1 MPWLDGETRRSF
13 GLPSKVSLM
22 TRNLR
27 SMLLAALL
35 GASALVTSMPAAGK
49 TSLSVRNSFR
59 VGSEGVICS
68 AQFRALD
75 PRLKGIFDRAYG
87 LTCRDAASPVGTL
100 IAVRSPVDLAHS
112 VSGQKCEAETIEQV
126 DGIGSVRKLSCRD
139 EAQSLDHHRYAI
151 ERGNTQYLVEGL
163 AGYDSVLRLA
173 LASIVN
179 DRPQVGLVRVATTM
193 ISDPAAFARIQAGAM
208 EASGTR
214 TEGYLRN
221 HGGAY
226 AESAE
231 FFDSLAARSR
241 TDPLTV
247 AEALANLG
255 LQQSNLG
262 NHAAAETLFGRAA
275 RLISPRDPLL
285 RRQLR
290 NYRATAELNRQSPVE
305 ALAQLVAPMPEV
317 EKDEERNALRTGLI
331 NEPISLE
338 LNGEGDQARQLKAM
352 DSVLTTAERV
362 EILDA
367 QAQGLVGTAYRQQK
381 KLAEAAR
388 ELTAAVAR
396 IRAVRRGRVIS
407 TKFLLSEIAMERAL
421 VLEASGDGAGAI
433 AGFDGAIA
441 EIANA
446 YPQSPSLLSARA
458 RKAALLARL
467 GDKAGAAA
475 LFAEVVAT
483 KNLVPDGG
491 VTLRGLLGPYFA
503 ILAERGDADAA
514 KAMFSAAQARQRPG
528 VAQTQAVL
536 ARQFSE
542 GNDEGS
548 ALFRLTLARTREI
561 ARGEQDLTILK
572 GKSQPTV
579 ADRTAIAD
587 VEQNLNALREQQTG
601 LQSRLAA
608 FPRYVALGRGGVELA
623 DLQAKLRPGEAYWQL
638 IDTLAGLFGMLIT
651 PTSAKVYRSP
661 QSRRQLNEDVRA
673 IRDSIARSDQG
684 QVITDP
690 FDLERSYGLFQR
702 LMGPIASELAA
713 VKHLIVEP
721 DGALL
726 QLPLSLLITD
736 RAGIDAYQARQKLV
750 GADEFDFRGIRWLGR
765 GRQISTAVGPRS
777 FLDVR
782 AVPASRAKR
791 LYLGLGGNA
800 VPPSKPIA
808 AVTDGCEWPLSAWQ
822 APIATEELKRAA
834 ASFGNQRSEL
844 MIGAAFSDSAL
855 LADKEVGDFRVL
867 HFATHGLVTAPRPD
881 CPARPALLT
890 SFGDQNSDG
899 LLTFKEIFDLKLDAD
914 VVILSAC
921 DTAGLATV
929 AASREAGVTSG
940 GNYALDGLVR
950 AFVGAGARSVV
961 ASHWPVPDDYGAT
974 RRLMG
979 GLLGGDPG
987 EPLAA
992 SLARAQ
998 LELMDDRQTSHP
1010 FYWAAFILL
1019 GDGSKP
1025 LVPANIASV
1034 AAGPSMAGR

>member
-1 MPWLDGETRRSF
+1 MPELDGETCRSF
-13 GLPSKVSLM
+13 GLPSEGSLM
-22 TRNLR
+22 IRNLR

-35 GASALVTSMPAAGK
+35 GASALVTSMPAAGG

-112 VSGQKCEAETIEQV
+112 VSGQRCEAETIEQV
-126 DGIGSVRKLSCRD
+126 DGIGAVRKLSCRD

-179 DRPQVGLVRVATTM
+179 DRPQAGLVRVATTM

-221 HGGAY
+221 NGGAY
-226 AESAE
+226 AEAAE

-275 RLISPRDPLL
+275 QLISPRDPLL

-338 LNGEGDQARQLKAM
+338 LNGEGEQARQLKAM
-352 DSVLTTAERV
+352 DSVLTPAERV

-367 QAQGLVGTAYRQQK
+367 QAQGLIGTAYRQQK

-421 VLEASGDGAGAI
+421 VLEASGDRAGAI

-446 YPQSPSLLSARA
+446 YPQSPSMLSARA

-467 GDKAGAAA
+467 GDKAGAAT
-475 LFAEVVAT
+475 LFAEVVAS

-491 VTLRGLLGPYFA
+491 VTLLSQFLPSAAMRTRPRRCSPQPRRDSDRGWRRPRQCLPGNFP
-503 ILAERGDADAA
+503 
-514 KAMFSAAQARQRPG
+514 KAMMK
-528 VAQTQAVL
+528 
-536 ARQFSE
+536 
-542 GNDEGS
+542 D
-548 ALFRLTLARTREI
+548 
-561 ARGEQDLTILK
+561 
-572 GKSQPTV
+572 
-579 ADRTAIAD
+579 
-587 VEQNLNALREQQTG
+587 
-601 LQSRLAA
+601 
-608 FPRYVALGRGGVELA
+608 PR
-623 DLQAKLRPGEAYWQL
+623 
-638 IDTLAGLFGMLIT
+638 
-651 PTSAKVYRSP
+651 
-661 QSRRQLNEDVRA
+661 
-673 IRDSIARSDQG
+673 
-684 QVITDP
+684 
-690 FDLERSYGLFQR
+690 
-702 LMGPIASELAA
+702 
-713 VKHLIVEP
+713 
-721 DGALL
+721 
-726 QLPLSLLITD
+726 
-736 RAGIDAYQARQKLV
+736 
-750 GADEFDFRGIRWLGR
+750 
-765 GRQISTAVGPRS
+765 
-777 FLDVR
+777 
-782 AVPASRAKR
+782 
-791 LYLGLGGNA
+791 
-800 VPPSKPIA
+800 
-808 AVTDGCEWPLSAWQ
+808 C
-822 APIATEELKRAA
+822 
-834 ASFGNQRSEL
+834 
-844 MIGAAFSDSAL
+844 
-855 LADKEVGDFRVL
+855 
-867 HFATHGLVTAPRPD
+867 
-881 CPARPALLT
+881 
-890 SFGDQNSDG
+890 
-899 LLTFKEIFDLKLDAD
+899 
-914 VVILSAC
+914 
-921 DTAGLATV
+921 
-929 AASREAGVTSG
+929 SG
-940 GNYALDGLVR
+940 
-950 AFVGAGARSVV
+950 
-961 ASHWPVPDDYGAT
+961 
-974 RRLMG
+974 
-979 GLLGGDPG
+979 
-987 EPLAA
+987 
-992 SLARAQ
+992 
-998 LELMDDRQTSHP
+998 
-1010 FYWAAFILL
+1010 
-1019 GDGSKP
+1019 
-1025 LVPANIASV
+1025 
-1034 AAGPSMAGR
+1034 

>member
-1 MPWLDGETRRSF
+1 
-13 GLPSKVSLM
+13 M

-623 DLQAKLRPGEAYWQL
+623 DLQTKLRPGEAYWQL
-638 IDTLAGLFGMLIT
+638 IDTLAGLFGM
-651 PTSAKVYRSP
+651 
-661 QSRRQLNEDVRA
+661 
-673 IRDSIARSDQG
+673 
-684 QVITDP
+684 
-690 FDLERSYGLFQR
+690 R

-979 GLLGGDPG
+979 GLLGGAPG